1 MDNARTTHFR
11 SWFQIFLLENFS
23 RYLWKFKKLFIV
35 HCNMSLGELLTAKIE
50 LYHSKLAGSETQT
63 YQCSRFGL
71 TFTNLRMQILTNSV
85 TDMLKKKK
93 KNRISICQF
102 AVKCIT
108 IRQIR

>member
-93 KNRISICQF
+93 NRISICQF